1 MDDQTNHV
9 STLFS
14 IRGKIALVT
23 GGSRGIG
30 LMIARAYVEAGAAVY
45 ISSRTVDVCDAVA
58 EELSAVGRCVSLP
71 SDLSTMEGV
80 EHLVQ
85 EISKREERLHILI
98 NNAGAAWGE
107 PIETFPEEG
116 FDKITDLNLKSLFF
130 LTRELLPMLEKAAT
144 AEDPARV
151 INIGSIDGLRVP
163 FVPNF
168 SYAAAKAAVHHLTR
182 MLAVHLG
189 GRNITV
195 NAVAPGFFPSKMTR
209 HLLENYR
216 ETFEKACPL
225 GRIGEPADMA
235 GIAVFLASR
244 AASYINGA
252 IIPVDGGHSLKTE
265 A

>member
-1 MDDQTNHV
+1 M
-9 STLFS
+9 FS

-30 LMIARAYVEAGAAVY
+30 LMIARSYVEAGATVY
-45 ISSRTVDVCDAVA
+45 ITSRTVEVCDAVA
-58 EELSAVGRCVSLP
+58 EELSAVGRCISLP
-71 SDLSTMEGV
+71 TDLSTMGGV
-80 EHLVQ
+80 QSLCGELA
-85 EISKREERLHILI
+85 EREEKLHILV

-130 LTRELLPMLEKAAT
+130 LTRDLLPMLEKAASS
-144 AEDPARV
+144 EDPARV

-189 GRNITV
+189 GRKITV
-195 NAVAPGFFPSKMTR
+195 NAVAPGFFPSKMTQF
-209 HLLENYR
+209 LLENYR
-216 ETFEKACPL
+216 EKFEEACPL

-252 IIPVDGGHSLKTE
+252 VIPVDGGHSLKTE

>member
-1 MDDQTNHV
+1 MIAHDEATQ
-9 STLFS
+9 SLFS
-14 IRGKIALVT
+14 IRDKIALVT

-30 LMIARAYVEAGAAVY
+30 LMIARGYAEAGATVY
-45 ISSRTVDVCDAVA
+45 ITSRKADVCDAVA
-58 EELSAVGRCVSLP
+58 GELSEVGRCFSLP
-71 SDLSTMEGV
+71 HDLSTMGGV
-80 EHLVQ
+80 SDLVG
-85 EISKREERLHILI
+85 EISEREEKLHILV

-130 LTRELLPMLEKAAT
+130 LTRDLLPLLESAAT

-163 FVPNF
+163 FVENF
-168 SYAAAKAAVHHLTR
+168 SYAAAKAGVHHLTR

-195 NAVAPGFFPSKMTR
+195 NAIAPGFFPSKMTR
-209 HLLENYR
+209 VLLENYR
-216 ETFEKACPL
+216 EKFERACPL

-252 IIPVDGGHSLKTE
+252 VIPVDGGHSLKTE

>member
-1 MDDQTNHV
+1 MKEHHDV
-9 STLFS
+9 SSLFS
-14 IRGKIALVT
+14 IGGKTALVT

-30 LMIARAYVEAGAAVY
+30 LMIARGYVEAGATVY
-45 ISSRTVDVCDAVA
+45 ITSRTAEVCDAVA
-58 EELSAVGRCVSLP
+58 EELSTVGRCISLP
-71 SDLSTMEGV
+71 NDISTMEGV
-80 EHLVQ
+80 ENLVR
-85 EISKREERLHILI
+85 EISEREEELHILV

-107 PIETFPEEG
+107 PIETFPEKG

-130 LTRELLPMLEKAAT
+130 LTRDLLPMLEKAGSS
-144 AEDPARV
+144 EDPARV

-189 GRNITV
+189 GRKITV

-252 IIPVDGGHSLKTE
+252 VIPVDGGHSLKTE

>member
-1 MDDQTNHV
+1 MIDENGV

-14 IRGKIALVT
+14 IRDKIALVT

-30 LMIARAYVEAGAAVY
+30 LMIARGYVEAGATVY
-45 ISSRTVDVCDAVA
+45 IASRSAEVCDAVA
-58 EELSAVGRCVSLP
+58 EELSAVGRCISLP
-71 SDLSTMEGV
+71 TDLSTMEGV
-80 EHLVQ
+80 QSLCSQLTE
-85 EISKREERLHILI
+85 REEKLHILI

-130 LTRELLPMLEKAAT
+130 LTRELLPLLEKAAS
-144 AEDPARV
+144 ADDPARV

-189 GRNITV
+189 GRKITV

-216 ETFEKACPL
+216 EKFEEACPL

-252 IIPVDGGHSLKTE
+252 VIPVDGGHSLKTE

>member
-1 MDDQTNHV
+1 MTEYGEPG
-9 STLFS
+9 SSLFS
-14 IRGKIALVT
+14 INDKVALVT

-30 LMIARAYVEAGAAVY
+30 LMIARGYVEAGATVY
-45 ISSRTVDVCDAVA
+45 ITSRKRDVCDAVA
-58 EELSAVGRCVSLP
+58 DELSEVGHCISLP
-71 SDLSTMEGV
+71 NDLSTMEGV
-80 EHLVQ
+80 ANLTR
-85 EISKREERLHILI
+85 EISEREPKLHILV

-107 PIETFPEEG
+107 PIETFPEKG

-130 LTRELLPMLEKAAT
+130 LTRDLLPLLERAAT
-144 AEDPARV
+144 ADDPARV

-163 FVPNF
+163 FIENF

-189 GRNITV
+189 GRKITV

-209 HLLENYR
+209 VLLENYR
-216 ETFEKACPL
+216 EKFERACPL

-235 GIAVFLASR
+235 GIAIFLASR

-252 IIPVDGGHSLKTE
+252 VIPVDGGHSLKTE